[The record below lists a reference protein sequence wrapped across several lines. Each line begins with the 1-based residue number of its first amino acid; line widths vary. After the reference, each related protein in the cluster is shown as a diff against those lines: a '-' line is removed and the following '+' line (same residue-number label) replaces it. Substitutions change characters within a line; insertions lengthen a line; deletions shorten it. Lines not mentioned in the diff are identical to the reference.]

1 MGRIQVSIML
11 SRENLKRL
19 DELRGV
25 VSRSDYVAGLIR
37 EREVS
42 DISFEPL
49 IRALSECVTLIKAY
63 IAGDRDDPVKRLQI
77 YDSVMSLPGKVEELI
92 ESAEGG

>member
-11 SRENLKRL
+11 SKENLERL
-19 DELRGV
+19 DKLRGS
-25 VSRSDYVAGLIR
+25 VSRSDYVACLIK
-37 EREVS
+37 EREPS
-42 DISFEPL
+42 GISFEPL

-77 YDSVMSLPGKVEELI
+77 YDSVMSLPGKVGELI
-92 ESAEGG
+92 GNAEGG